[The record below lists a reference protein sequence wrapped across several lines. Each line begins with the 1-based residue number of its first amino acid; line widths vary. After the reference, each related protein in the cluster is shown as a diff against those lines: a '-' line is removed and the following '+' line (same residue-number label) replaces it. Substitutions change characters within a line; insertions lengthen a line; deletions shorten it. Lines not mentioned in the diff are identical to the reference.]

1 VTSCPRSLPSQR
13 IHSDCHRCAVSRDT
27 LASYILSG
35 KRILLVSARFR
46 YTTCEGQ
53 LLLAECA
60 RKLNPE
66 ISVALVV
73 GREVFGRKHKGTKAE
88 SAAMAWLQSHDHA

>member
-1 VTSCPRSLPSQR
+1 VQATAASVRSGVGLPLPCLFYVYGYPPFSVHNVR
-13 IHSDCHRCAVSRDT
+13 GAI
-27 LASYILSG
+27 
-35 KRILLVSARFR
+35 
-46 YTTCEGQ
+46 
-53 LLLAECA
+53 LLAECA